1 MNPFGEG
8 RLAEYRRNYAPS
20 SADRSHTL
28 SAEYLLASAG
38 KYQVFYSPL
47 GDARP
52 EAGVRLILVGL
63 TPGEKQAR
71 EAARLYMESSAEVR
85 ADNLLWSRLAR
96 ERAAFAGT
104 MRKNL
109 CCMLDELGLA
119 QQMGLG
125 HSNELFSSDCDL
137 AFTTSAL
144 AYPVFEGPTYKNF
157 SGGSVPL
164 SEVELFRTMLETL
177 LSPTL
182 SSAPSALV
190 IPLGQA
196 ASSGLRHLCNSE
208 RLDRSRVLFGFPHPS
223 GANGHRRR
231 QFEENRQDFSL
242 RIVDWFGSVLD

>member
-1 MNPFGEG
+1 MGLNPFGEE

-20 SADRSHTL
+20 SADKSHTL
-28 SAEYLLASAG
+28 SAEFLLASAG

-63 TPGEKQAR
+63 TPGEKQVS
-71 EAARLYMESSAEVR
+71 EAARLYLESSAEVR
-85 ADNLLWSRLAR
+85 ANSLLWSRLAR
-96 ERAAFAGT
+96 ERAAFAGP
-104 MRKNL
+104 MRRNL
-109 CCMLDELGLA
+109 CCMLDELGVAKHL
-119 QQMGLG
+119 GLK
-125 HSNELFSSDCDL
+125 HSGELFSSECRL

-144 AYPVFEGPTYKNF
+144 AYPVFEGPTCKNF

-164 SEVELFRTMLETL
+164 GEVELFRTMLETL

-196 ASSGLRHLCNSE
+196 ASSGLHHLCNTE
-208 RLDRSRVLFGFPHPS
+208 RLDRRRVLFGFPHPS

-231 QFEENRQDFSL
+231 QFEENLDDLAL
-242 RIVDWFGSVLD
+242 RVSDWFGS

>member
-1 MNPFGEG
+1 LNPFSAE
-8 RLAEYRRNYAPS
+8 RLAEYRRNYAPL
-20 SADRSHTL
+20 SAERSHTL
-28 SAEYLLASAG
+28 AAEYVLASAG

-63 TPGEKQAR
+63 TPGERQVR
-71 EAARLYMESSAEVR
+71 EAARLYLESSAEVR
-85 ADNLLWSRLAR
+85 ADSLLWSLLAR

-119 QQMGLG
+119 RKLGLG
-125 HSNELFSSDCDL
+125 QSSELFSSDCSL

-144 AYPVFEGPTYKNF
+144 AYPVFEGPACKNF
-157 SGGSVPL
+157 SGGSVSL

-182 SSAPSALV
+182 SAVPNALV

-196 ASSGLRHLCNSE
+196 ASSGLHHLCQTE
-208 RLDRSRVLFGFPHPS
+208 RLDRRRVLFGFPHPS

-231 QFEENRQDFSL
+231 QFEENRQDLAL
-242 RIVDWFGSVLD
+242 RVSEWFGS